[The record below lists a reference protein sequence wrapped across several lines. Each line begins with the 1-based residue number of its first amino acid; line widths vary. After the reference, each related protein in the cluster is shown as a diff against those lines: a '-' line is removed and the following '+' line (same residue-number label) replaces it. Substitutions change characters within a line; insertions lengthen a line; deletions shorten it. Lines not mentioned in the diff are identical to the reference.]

1 MNNTTIGYAM
11 TGSFCTLEKALT
23 EMERLETL
31 GYDILPIVSF
41 AVAGTDTRFGTAA
54 CFREKI
60 LSITG
65 KTPIETIADAEPV
78 GPKNLLDVLV
88 IAPCTGNTL
97 AKIANAV
104 TDTPVTMACKAQLR
118 NRKPVVIA
126 ISTNDG
132 LSANAR
138 NIGAL
143 LNSRNIYF
151 VPFGQDNPLQKCNSL
166 IADFTLIPDAIKS
179 ALSGEQL
186 QPILLRG

>member
-1 MNNTTIGYAM
+1 
-11 TGSFCTLEKALT
+11 
-23 EMERLETL
+23 MERLKTL
-31 GYDILPIVSF
+31 GHDIVPIVSF

-54 CFREKI
+54 YFREKI

-65 KTPIETIADAEPV
+65 KAPIETIADAEPV
-78 GPKNLLDVLV
+78 GPKNLLDALL

-132 LSANAR
+132 LSANAK
-138 NIGAL
+138 NIGML
-143 LNSRNIYF
+143 LNVRNMYF

-166 IADFTLIPDAIKS
+166 MADFTLIPDALMS

-186 QPILLRG
+186 QPILLRS